1 MSLLEESIWPQKYNP
16 SEGDYCQLIQEDFQQ
31 CNIIMDKNVIIAMGE
46 LEYKKHIKK
55 HIKKTAYSHLIK
67 IQEPHTKVNHIVYY
81 DLKIQPYMTSHKFTN
96 QEVFLLTA

>member
-1 MSLLEESIWPQKYNP
+1 MNLLEESIWPKKTNP

-55 HIKKTAYSHLIK
+55 TY
-67 IQEPHTKVNHIVYY
+67 QESSILSPDKNSGT
-81 DLKIQPYMTSHKFTN
+81 THKS
-96 QEVFLLTA
+96 